1 LRLPRGDVL
10 RTRYVRLPVWIKTA
24 LTPLL
29 LMAPMAVRYGPAYQ
43 RLRQELSRS
52 SAIPDLAEALQLK
65 ALRNTIEVAQ
75 QRSPFHRH
83 RMGEA
88 FGGPVD
94 ARSFSLADLRRLPLL
109 SREEVLADPE
119 NLLVVDPREA
129 DLCQTSGSSGRPP
142 LRIYLDRDR
151 SVREMAFLHH
161 IWSRIGY
168 RLGDGRAILR
178 DYVNNVPTVRRKWRY
193 DRALKELW
201 LSPFDLREETMDEY
215 LELLHRY
222 NVRWLY
228 GVPSA
233 ISTLA
238 SHAKRSRWQPPTSFR
253 GVLPG
258 SETLFENQ
266 RSCIAEA
273 FGDRPILSFYGL
285 TERVAMAGE
294 VLGHPQTYA
303 FEPLYGVAELLDE
316 RGVTVSQEGQR
327 GQIVATGFLS
337 GAMPLIRYQTGDYAE
352 LVAPASASNGY
363 RLQVKGINSRWSQ
376 EFVFGRNG
384 EPISAV
390 SLDQHNYAQ
399 AIREYQYYQDALGR
413 IVMKVV
419 PCKGTSRESL
429 EAILCPIRQRVGGVL
444 DISIE
449 VVDQLPVGP
458 TGKRGFV
465 DQKLELRLL

>member
-1 LRLPRGDVL
+1 VL
-10 RTRYVRLPVWIKTA
+10 RTRYVRLPVWIKAA
-24 LTPLL
+24 LAPLL
-29 LMAPMAVRYGPAYQ
+29 SMAPMATRYGAAYQ
-43 RLRQELSRS
+43 RLRGELSRS

-65 ALRNTIEVAQ
+65 ALRTTIEVAQ
-75 QRSPFHRH
+75 QRSAFYRH
-83 RMGEA
+83 RMAEA
-88 FGGPVD
+88 FGGAVD
-94 ARSFSLADLRRLPLL
+94 HRSFSLADLRHLPLL
-109 SREEVLADPE
+109 SREEVMADPE
-119 NLLVVDPREA
+119 SLLVVDPRDA

-142 LRIYLDRDR
+142 LRIYLDQDR

-193 DRALKELW
+193 DQALRELW
-201 LSPFDLREETMDEY
+201 LSPFDLREETMHEY

-222 NVRWLY
+222 EVRWLY

-233 ISTLA
+233 ITTLA
-238 SHAKRSRWQPPTSFR
+238 NHARRSGWRPPTSFA
-253 GVLPG
+253 GILPG

-266 RSCIAEA
+266 RRCIAEA
-273 FGDRPILSFYGL
+273 FGDRPILPFYGL
-285 TERVAMAGE
+285 TERVAIAGE
-294 VLGHPQTYA
+294 VLGQPQTYA
-303 FEPLYGVAELLDE
+303 FEPLYGVTELLDE
-316 RGVTVSQEGQR
+316 RGVSVSREGQR

-337 GAMPLIRYQTGDYAE
+337 GAMPLIRYQTGDFAE
-352 LVAPASASNGY
+352 LVAPPSASNGY
-363 RLQVKGINSRWSQ
+363 RLQLKGINSRWSQ

-390 SLDQHNYAQ
+390 SLDQHNYADV
-399 AIREYQYYQDALGR
+399 IREYQYYQDALGR
-413 IVMKVV
+413 IVMKIV
-419 PCKGTSRESL
+419 PCKGVSRESL
-429 EAILCPIRQRVGGVL
+429 EAVLRPIRQRVGGVL

-449 VVDQLPVGP
+449 MVDQLPIGP